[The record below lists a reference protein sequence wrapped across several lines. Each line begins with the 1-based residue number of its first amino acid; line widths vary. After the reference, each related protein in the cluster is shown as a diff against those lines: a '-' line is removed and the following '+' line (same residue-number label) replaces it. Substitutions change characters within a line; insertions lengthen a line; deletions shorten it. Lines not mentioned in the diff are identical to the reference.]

1 MNFEEK
7 EPLLTKDYCNI
18 INILNKIIT
27 KNIKKNKI
35 DNELRKKD
43 YQYFKKIINK
53 DDNYFYRIIEMVINY
68 FLAKINTDCYR
79 EYFIFKKERYSGYEY
94 DRIPKNYISA
104 SELFEKIIESY
115 SSIAKFNNIYDDAEN
130 MAEEIINV
138 KLGIIEEK
146 NDLVFTIEEIEKFS
160 KFNNI
165 SNDEKYERLW
175 YILIYIAIHYNV
187 LKHKLYL

>member
-1 MNFEEK
+1 MYTLEGLDK
-7 EPLLTKDYCNI
+7 EYVK
-18 INILNKIIT
+18 KIYQNTVLYSIF
-27 KNIKKNKI
+27 KY
-35 DNELRKKD
+35 NELDESLKPRYKKR
-43 YQYFKKIINK
+43 YNNALESK
-53 DDNYFYRIIEMVINY
+53 D
-68 FLAKINTDCYR
+68 
-79 EYFIFKKERYSGYEY
+79 
-94 DRIPKNYISA
+94 
-104 SELFEKIIESY
+104 
-115 SSIAKFNNIYDDAEN
+115 
-130 MAEEIINV
+130 

>member
-1 MNFEEK
+1 MRN
-7 EPLLTKDYCNI
+7 LIILVLCNI
-18 INILNKIIT
+18 NFNRES
-27 KNIKKNKI
+27 IKKIKNK
-35 DNELRKKD
+35 
-43 YQYFKKIINK
+43 
-53 DDNYFYRIIEMVINY
+53 VI
-68 FLAKINTDCYR
+68 ATDVHV
-79 EYFIFKKERYSGYEY
+79 
-94 DRIPKNYISA
+94 
-104 SELFEKIIESY
+104 
-115 SSIAKFNNIYDDAEN
+115 FNNIYDDAEN